1 MSANDSTF
9 MTGFW
14 IGNLGYLGV
23 LALIFWFVGRWGSFG
38 LLIRIAC
45 GALFL
50 WRAVQI
56 LAFMSGSS

>member
-23 LALIFWFVGRWGSFG
+23 LALIFWFVGRWGWFG

-45 GALFL
+45 AALFL
-50 WRAVQI
+50 WRAAQL
-56 LAFMSGSS
+56 LAFMSGSG